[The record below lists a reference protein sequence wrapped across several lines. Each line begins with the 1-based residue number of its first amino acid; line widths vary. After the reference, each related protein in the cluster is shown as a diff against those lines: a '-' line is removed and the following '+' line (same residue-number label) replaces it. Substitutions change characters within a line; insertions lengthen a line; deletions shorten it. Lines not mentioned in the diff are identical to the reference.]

1 MPIIPTSKTEIALGS
16 PSKTY
21 NRRFVYLLASVG
33 ALGGLLFGYD
43 TGVISGALLFL
54 RDEFHLGPAMQGMV
68 TAAVLLGAVI
78 SSAAS
83 GILAD
88 RFGRRTMLIF
98 SAVLFAIGA
107 VATGLG
113 PGIFWLVGGRLVVGC
128 AIGIA
133 SYTSPLYIS
142 ESAPAGI
149 RGALVSLSQ
158 LLITVGIVVAYL
170 VDYVFAYPT
179 GWRWMFGLA
188 ICPAIGLGG
197 GMFFLPDSP
206 RSLINRGY
214 NEKAKQVLIRIH
226 GRTEEGLIEMEKIS
240 QIAKLDEDLGQ
251 VGWRELLL
259 PAVRPAL
266 IVGIGLAVF
275 QQFVGINTIIYYA
288 PTIFEWAG
296 FSSHAIA
303 ILATGGVGMA
313 NVLMTL
319 VAMVLLDRWGR
330 RPLLFAG
337 LAGMIVTL
345 VWLGI
350 NFLRPEAERGGVAV
364 IVLTLYVASF
374 AISLGPIFWLIISE
388 IYPLRVR
395 GRAMSIATFANWLSN
410 MVIGFTF
417 PLLIVALGAPVT
429 FWFYA
434 LIGIVALVFSYLLVP
449 ETKGRTLEE
458 IEAHWFKSG

>member
-1 MPIIPTSKTEIALGS
+1 MPKISASKTEISAGPPL
-16 PSKTY
+16 KTY
-21 NRRFVYLLASVG
+21 NRRFVYLLACVG

-54 RDEFHLGPAMQGMV
+54 RDEFHLGPAMQGMI
-68 TAAVLLGAVI
+68 TASVLLGAVI
-78 SSAAS
+78 SSATS

-88 RFGRRTMLIF
+88 HYGRRTMLIF
-98 SAVLFAIGA
+98 AAVLFAIGA
-107 VATGLG
+107 VITGLG
-113 PGIFWLVGGRLVVGC
+113 PDIYWLVGGRLVVGF

-188 ICPAIGLGG
+188 IFPALGLGV

-214 NEKAKQVLIRIH
+214 KEKAKQVLTRIH
-226 GRTEEGLIEMEKIS
+226 GTSEAGLIEMEKIS
-240 QIAKLDEDLGQ
+240 RIAKLDEDLGR
-251 VGWRELLL
+251 VGWKELLL

-296 FSSHAIA
+296 FSSHAGA

-319 VAMVLLDRWGR
+319 AAMVLLDRWGR
-330 RPLLFAG
+330 RPLLFVG
-337 LAGMIVTL
+337 LAGMIITL

-364 IVLTLYVASF
+364 LVLTLYVASF

-410 MVIGFTF
+410 MLIGFTF
-417 PLLIVALGAPVT
+417 PLLIVGLGAPIT

-434 LIGIVALVFSYLLVP
+434 LIGIAALVFTYRLVP